1 MFKKLSILTVLIFS
15 LLGSSMKAQYGC
27 FTPSLGVYDA
37 STGSPMS
44 AVMSCS
50 YTNLVLITPVTVFSG
65 SQAVLPCLS
74 IVIGTT
80 NVNSQTNNS
89 LTIFQSTTAFTSLCN
104 TFPAPCFTFIP
115 NSTSYSFA
123 LAGLAPALPHSY
135 SLCNVAT
142 AAPMSYTVKSCYG
155 PTNFTTGVW
164 SNASPNNC
172 QSVIIPGG
180 TPIGITSWTIS
191 PSVVPAAIASSTN
204 NLQSGNLF
212 LDTYFMTPGIYTITM
227 GFDSQVGCTSV
238 TSRTIQIQ
246 PAYNANWTA
255 IANQCSQANCV
266 SLNPQITGNTG
277 GTFSG
282 AGVTSN
288 SFCPSSIGAGTYPV
302 TYTVGI
308 TPQCRATFSNNIT
321 VIPNPTLATTN
332 VSFTCLNPTTVQLVA
347 TGAAGG
353 SYVWSGLSI
362 LSQST
367 GSATVF
373 GTGNYTINAT
383 GSNGCQAN
391 PVIASVG
398 TNTTPPSISGGSS
411 SQLITCS
418 TLSTTVSI
426 SNTVGLNYSWS
437 GPGIVG
443 ASNISAITATAG
455 GNYIVT
461 VTNPSNGC
469 SANSTVLATQ
479 NKTVTNTPST
489 GGVITCLNSAITLST
504 TATTPIYNIT
514 WTGPGGSSISSP
526 NASST
531 GATSTSGGNF
541 TVSVLNTINGCTST
555 SVIAASINTS
565 VITPTAMAAPSGVLN
580 CTNTNVGL
588 TGNPASGVSY
598 AWSGP
603 GAFSS
608 SVQSP
613 TVSAPG
619 VYSLVVT
626 NSSNGCASSASSGT
640 VNVTQN
646 ITNPTVTASSA
657 ITPTLG
663 CGASSVVAVSVNV
676 LPGGS
681 AINWSSSGGGFVGPT
696 NTATANVTTPTTYTA
711 VVTHPTSGC
720 LASLVFTINPSS
732 GASPVNASATSGT
745 VTCTN
750 TTVTSAL
757 TTTGTVTSYNWS
769 GPGGGIVG
777 PSNTATVTA
786 QLAGTYTYNILFSN
800 GCTANGNFIVSANN
814 ATINPNA
821 VASNSVNCN
830 NTNATIT
837 VVPSPTSSAYTYS
850 WSTGSTA
857 TNIIVSPSS
866 TTAYTVAVTNTVNG
880 CKGTQTV
887 TINASTVAPTAVGL
901 SPGAFTLAC
910 SPPNTILT
918 ASATGAASYSWA
930 SSTGSIS
937 ATTSTLSVNAG
948 GTYSVFAIGANGCSS
963 AAQVSTI
970 TPPAG
975 APVISLSNAN
985 PSITCLSSSPSV
997 SVTVTSTVPIQS
1009 YTWGPSSGISGATN
1023 TNVVVFNAPG
1033 TYTGVIT
1040 ANNGCPTNTIIV
1052 VSTATTAPSFVAGT
1066 GTAQALSCTNTLV
1079 TIAPTFTPSNANLT
1093 YTWTGL
1099 GIVGS
1104 ANNSSV
1110 QVNQNGTYSLTVTNT
1125 LTGCSSNSLTV
1136 NVFGTSAIPS
1146 LSLASS
1152 SSVGISCAPGT
1163 STITLTASSNASSP
1177 TYSWST
1183 GATTSSI
1190 STSAAGIYSVT
1201 VTNTVNGCS
1210 STQTINVSNNTSA
1223 PSLSAAAQGQ
1233 LPCGGGST
1241 TLNALSSNTNVTYS
1255 WLGSGIVSGS
1265 NTANAEINAAGVYTV
1280 VVTDAITN
1288 CSSTQTIAVSSN
1300 SVAASFTANTITGPA
1315 PLNVNFN
1322 NTSIGATTYTW
1333 SFGNNQTGSNDVN
1346 PSNTFPQG
1354 TFTVVLVAQNGACTS
1369 TATIEIKVLQGLGE
1383 VPEVFTPNGDGF
1395 NPFFEIKGLESYP
1408 KATLQVFNR
1417 WGNVVFS
1424 ASPYDNKW
1432 DGTPN
1437 QSSLGKDKLPSGTYY
1452 YILDLKVE
1460 DIKPIKGYVQLQY

>member
-353 SYVWSGLSI
+353 SYVWSGPSI

-469 SANSTVLATQ
+469 SANSTVVATQ

-526 NASST
+526 NASS
-531 GATSTSGGNF
+531 
-541 TVSVLNTINGCTST
+541 
-555 SVIAASINTS
+555 
-565 VITPTAMAAPSGVLN
+565 
-580 CTNTNVGL
+580 
-588 TGNPASGVSY
+588 
-598 AWSGP
+598 
-603 GAFSS
+603 
-608 SVQSP
+608 
-613 TVSAPG
+613 
-619 VYSLVVT
+619 
-626 NSSNGCASSASSGT
+626 
-640 VNVTQN
+640 
-646 ITNPTVTASSA
+646 
-657 ITPTLG
+657 
-663 CGASSVVAVSVNV
+663 
-676 LPGGS
+676 
-681 AINWSSSGGGFVGPT
+681 
-696 NTATANVTTPTTYTA
+696 
-711 VVTHPTSGC
+711 
-720 LASLVFTINPSS
+720 
-732 GASPVNASATSGT
+732 
-745 VTCTN
+745 
-750 TTVTSAL
+750 
-757 TTTGTVTSYNWS
+757 
-769 GPGGGIVG
+769 
-777 PSNTATVTA
+777 
-786 QLAGTYTYNILFSN
+786 
-800 GCTANGNFIVSANN
+800 
-814 ATINPNA
+814 
-821 VASNSVNCN
+821 
-830 NTNATIT
+830 
-837 VVPSPTSSAYTYS
+837 
-850 WSTGSTA
+850 
-857 TNIIVSPSS
+857 
-866 TTAYTVAVTNTVNG
+866 
-880 CKGTQTV
+880 
-887 TINASTVAPTAVGL
+887 
-901 SPGAFTLAC
+901 
-910 SPPNTILT
+910 
-918 ASATGAASYSWA
+918 
-930 SSTGSIS
+930 
-937 ATTSTLSVNAG
+937 
-948 GTYSVFAIGANGCSS
+948 
-963 AAQVSTI
+963 
-970 TPPAG
+970 
-975 APVISLSNAN
+975 
-985 PSITCLSSSPSV
+985 
-997 SVTVTSTVPIQS
+997 
-1009 YTWGPSSGISGATN
+1009 
-1023 TNVVVFNAPG
+1023 
-1033 TYTGVIT
+1033 
-1040 ANNGCPTNTIIV
+1040 
-1052 VSTATTAPSFVAGT
+1052 
-1066 GTAQALSCTNTLV
+1066 
-1079 TIAPTFTPSNANLT
+1079 
-1093 YTWTGL
+1093 
-1099 GIVGS
+1099 
-1104 ANNSSV
+1104 
-1110 QVNQNGTYSLTVTNT
+1110 
-1125 LTGCSSNSLTV
+1125 
-1136 NVFGTSAIPS
+1136 
-1146 LSLASS
+1146 
-1152 SSVGISCAPGT
+1152 
-1163 STITLTASSNASSP
+1163 
-1177 TYSWST
+1177 
-1183 GATTSSI
+1183 
-1190 STSAAGIYSVT
+1190 
-1201 VTNTVNGCS
+1201 
-1210 STQTINVSNNTSA
+1210 
-1223 PSLSAAAQGQ
+1223 
-1233 LPCGGGST
+1233 
-1241 TLNALSSNTNVTYS
+1241 
-1255 WLGSGIVSGS
+1255 
-1265 NTANAEINAAGVYTV
+1265 
-1280 VVTDAITN
+1280 
-1288 CSSTQTIAVSSN
+1288 
-1300 SVAASFTANTITGPA
+1300 
-1315 PLNVNFN
+1315 
-1322 NTSIGATTYTW
+1322 
-1333 SFGNNQTGSNDVN
+1333 
-1346 PSNTFPQG
+1346 
-1354 TFTVVLVAQNGACTS
+1354 
-1369 TATIEIKVLQGLGE
+1369 
-1383 VPEVFTPNGDGF
+1383 
-1395 NPFFEIKGLESYP
+1395 
-1408 KATLQVFNR
+1408 
-1417 WGNVVFS
+1417 
-1424 ASPYDNKW
+1424 
-1432 DGTPN
+1432 
-1437 QSSLGKDKLPSGTYY
+1437 
-1452 YILDLKVE
+1452 
-1460 DIKPIKGYVQLQY
+1460 